1 MERCPNCR
9 ARIKEQP
16 QQCRRCSMELDTLWE
31 LKEKVMMLD
40 EKAAKAILEGKMK
53 QAKQLLKQRIKLI
66 NDAFIQELLL
76 FISTQAD
83 KENLSDAKLI
93 QLNANQWESFQNL
106 LARSSSNPLR
116 IGDTGDQA

>member
-40 EKAAKAILEGKMK
+40 KKAAKAILEGKMK

-76 FISTQAD
+76 FVSTQAD

-106 LARSSSNPLR
+106 LGRSSFNPLR

>member
-31 LKEKVMMLD
+31 LKEKVMTLD
-40 EKAAKAILEGKMK
+40 KKAAKAILEGKMK

-66 NDAFIQELLL
+66 NSAFIQELLL
-76 FISTQAD
+76 FVSTQAD
-83 KENLSDAKLI
+83 KENLNDAKLI

-106 LARSSSNPLR
+106 LGRSSSNPLR
-116 IGDTGDQA
+116 IGDTENQA

>member
-76 FISTQAD
+76 FVSTQAD